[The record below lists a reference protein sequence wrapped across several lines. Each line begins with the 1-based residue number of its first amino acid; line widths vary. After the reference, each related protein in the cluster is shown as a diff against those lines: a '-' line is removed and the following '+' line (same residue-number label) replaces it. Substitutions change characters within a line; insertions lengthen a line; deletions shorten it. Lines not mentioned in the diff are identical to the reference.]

1 LNIGVNNVGASW
13 LQSQSNTSAIAYEM
27 SLNPL
32 GGNVGVGQINPSE
45 KLEVNGSVKATASTD
60 AYKGYI
66 KQSVICVATEKQD
79 GTDYFFIPYNTSAT
93 SASAQYYNRMVAAY
107 DGRVKKVY
115 IKNTSGT
122 PSADT
127 VNLKKHVNNTTYA
140 TEYSA
145 TIANAASAG
154 MSAVY
159 NFANNDFTFNE
170 GDNFGVLYQTVNSI
184 GSGRSMAGVTVNIIV
199 EYNIT

>member
-1 LNIGVNNVGASW
+1 MWG
-13 LQSQSNTSAIAYEM
+13 
-27 SLNPL
+27 SLDL
-32 GGNVGVGQINPSE
+32 FVE
-45 KLEVNGSVKATASTD
+45 FGSVKATASTD

-66 KQSVICVATEKQD
+66 KQSVICIATEKQD
-79 GTDYFFIPYNTSAT
+79 STDYFFIPYNTSAT

-127 VNLKKHVNNTTYA
+127 VNLKKHVNNTTDA

-145 TIANAASAG
+145 TVANAASAG

-159 NFANNDFTFNE
+159 NFANNDFTFSE
-170 GDNFGVLYQTVNSI
+170 GDNFGVLYQTVNS
-184 GSGRSMAGVTVNIIV
+184 GGGGRSMAGVTINIIV
-199 EYNIT
+199 EYNITEYG